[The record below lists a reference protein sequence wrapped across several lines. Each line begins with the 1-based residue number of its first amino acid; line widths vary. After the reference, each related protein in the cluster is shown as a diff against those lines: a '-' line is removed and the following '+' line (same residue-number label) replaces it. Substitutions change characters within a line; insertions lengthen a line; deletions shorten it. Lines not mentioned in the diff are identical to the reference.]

1 MRSLFTGLLLFSF
14 VSLKA
19 QEQRALIIG
28 IDHYAPPAGYKPTDS
43 TGRKEY
49 ADLKGSVNDAMSIL
63 SVITSRFNFQQKNI
77 DTLFNEKAT
86 RDGIL
91 KSMQDLLSKSKSGD
105 LAFLYYAGH
114 GSRMKNSLSFEVS
127 KMDQT
132 IVPSNTWQQG
142 VSDIRDKEL
151 AKLFNDFLDKGV
163 KLTVIFD
170 CCHSG
175 SITRGPNI
183 APETFRYIPMS
194 NLDSRDPSR
203 YPIPET
209 RSGDNFLIYAS
220 AQADELAAEQDDDNM
235 VRHGAFT
242 VALLQA
248 LNQLSADASAL
259 TIFSSA
265 RAILKSNGK
274 KQEPIIGGT
283 QTRQQQTLFG
293 LGKGKVTDFTYV
305 AVSRIVG
312 PTVILQGGYALGLLK
327 DNELAMFNDKQDTV
341 FKLRVDSITGINS
354 CYASLIKGDLAQL
367 KPGYQF
373 RVTNWVSS
381 KRPLLRIYLPRNGPS
396 TEAVMKFA
404 AIADQLKQ
412 SSKTKW
418 MESIRKGSAE
428 PFTTVF
434 WKNNTCYVKTDQS
447 PAMELKDPSAE
458 KILEQCTKDSTLY
471 VEFPLSAS
479 NAELFYTQLSENK
492 GLEMV
497 DDPATAHYILF
508 GKRGPNGL
516 PAYGFRKAEVA
527 VRDSLESIPLFT
539 DTYEWSNAQSAN
551 AASIAGELNTMAL
564 KLAKLRGWLNLMVPD
579 ATKKGLGYHLEFYS
593 EDRKSVIRDGWYRIG
608 EKVTM
613 KLMADSNLATQFLKQ
628 KYVYIFAVDQSGSMN
643 LFFPEDDGN
652 VANKLPITVNGD
664 AVKEYS
670 IISYEVPAPSG
681 TDNFFVLACEDPIAN
696 PSMLFNQAGVA
707 TARAAGNNNPLADLI
722 NMGNT
727 GSRDAKKIPANWSVQ
742 RYSFRC
748 VY

>member
-1 MRSLFTGLLLFSF
+1 MRFLFAGLLFFVSF
-14 VSLKA
+14 VSAKA
-19 QEQRALIIG
+19 QDQRALIIG
-28 IDHYAPPAGYKPTDS
+28 IDHYAPPAGYKPADS

-63 SVITSRFNFQQKNI
+63 SVITSRFNFQPKNI

-91 KSMQDLLSKSKSGD
+91 KSMQELLSKSKSGD

-114 GSRMKNSLSFEVS
+114 GSRVRNSLSFEAS

-194 NLDSRDPSR
+194 NWDSKDPSR

-293 LGKGKVTDFTYV
+293 MGKGKLTDFTYV

-354 CYASLIKGDLAQL
+354 CYASVIKGDLAQL

-381 KRPLLRIYLPRNGPS
+381 RRPLLKIYLPRNGAS

-412 SSKTKW
+412 STKIKW

-434 WKNNTCYVKTDQS
+434 WRNNTCYVKTDQS
-447 PAMELKDPSAE
+447 PAVELKDPSAE
-458 KILEQCTKDSTLY
+458 KILEQCKKDSTLY

-479 NAELFYTQLSENK
+479 NAEVFYNRLRENK

-497 DDPATAHYILF
+497 DDPAAAHYILF

-527 VRDSLESIPLFT
+527 MRDSLESIPLFT

-551 AASIAGELNTMAL
+551 AVSIADELNTMAL

-608 EKVTM
+608 EKLTM
-613 KLMADSNLATQFLKQ
+613 KLVADSNLATLFPKP

-643 LFFPEDDGN
+643 LFFPDDDGN
-652 VANKLPITVNGD
+652 VANKFPVNVNGEV
-664 AVKEYS
+664 VKEFS
-670 IISYEVPAPSG
+670 IITYEVPAPSG

-696 PSMLFNQAGVA
+696 PSMIFNQAGVA
-707 TARAAGNNNPLADLI
+707 TARAADNNPLTDLI

-727 GSRDAKKIPANWSVQ
+727 GSRDPKKIPSNWSVQ